1 MAGNIDPL
9 EFGSLARIRI
19 LLLPVGTIKRSF
31 FEQWAAEI
39 RAFESIR
46 LGDIPA
52 DTREE
57 RARFMP
63 SPLASG
69 HIHLSYPSH
78 PLPSSHQT
86 LSLFRPSDF
95 PLGVIGIA
103 SSSSSQNESLSSILA
118 QFNAMLSGLFPPG
131 TLFPLANNCLVFEE
145 SDGSTNLNL
154 GNYPGLVVIPG
165 MMGNKR
171 LYVGTLIADL
181 CSNILAEFA
190 TVVQS
195 LETPLGNEYLNA
207 TLFPTLPPVSEMP
220 RPIENDIPIRSSL
233 PPLPSQH
240 SQPELLRVKT
250 PTTLSVKRNSSI
262 GPGPPSSP
270 FRQSSLPVPP
280 KKKPLAIGAVSSH
293 GRLFKVLGDF
303 FLLAGRTM
311 DASVWYN
318 EALILLK
325 SAQDA
330 VWHASAL
337 EGLATL
343 QVVDAWSSNQMNGTA
358 EGIEPWAD
366 IVEKLSQAAALYSR
380 NTPPAEPEVNF
391 SFVSWFYT
399 RCVLRHASLL
409 LAVWAAKGWGPLS
422 FSTLLH
428 GNAATLP
435 PTLSQESES
444 TSSGSKRV
452 SHNSAERLSSITGIT
467 RSAISTVVAQA
478 HGPWLLHLGSRE
490 RISIL
495 ENVAAVYSIL
505 GYPRKEAYI
514 LREVLGCI
522 MDLVVCGREESGGA
536 TIAGAGL
543 GIQGV
548 DMGEGTARGSVGI
561 RTHENTVGNESV
573 LKVVRH
579 ICRVHGIDLEAV
591 RLVSDE
597 KVESGDET
605 SDDLEDLDSV
615 QEAYGWPELQIGIV
629 REAIAV
635 AEALPDYPAVAQ
647 FCLSA
652 LKTLHIVMSHGDQ
665 HHFYSTA
672 ARALSTARRRGD
684 SRRVDYWSGRPI
696 VSIETLPLPLVR
708 LPIEKPLSLLSQ
720 KQDGISSILVGKTDP
735 FLYNPRRSLAGQSS
749 MLLVQNE
756 PFDVVIT
763 LRNPYIFDLELSK
776 LSLSTSGVSIE
787 SKPMALVVPANSF
800 HPVTITAQASEAGTL
815 TIRGCYVQA
824 PGGATREF
832 LLPLSTDDEESRQAR
847 RRSAIECE
855 SGRSKHAGLD
865 SRPFAKGKRASAAVA
880 STRHTPRFLQCQVV
894 LEQPLL
900 RIRRTSLTHGAVM
913 LYNGERSTIRITLE
927 NVSTLPVDF
936 IRLTFDDST
945 IAPAQQALAEGEL
958 SVYDTYETEYDLIHR
973 PVFTWESS
981 SGKHTADPGD
991 KLVVT
996 VNCFG
1001 KVGCTHGVIHVS
1013 YSYCHRPRPT
1023 LDKPPDTFHTR
1034 QLSYPVLVT
1043 VYHMLESF
1051 NLDILPYSPD
1061 TAFLA
1066 ADEHKAPLLIEE
1078 VDDWCLFSVEVRNTY
1093 GIPFEVTFTRQQ
1105 PDVPDG
1111 QTTALVPPG
1120 STTRILL
1127 PMKKFSLS
1135 DEDVQQPIPT
1145 LSDRQFVVS
1154 KSGLSADQE
1163 RLQREL
1169 FWYREAL
1176 FRYVQGRWKET
1187 GGSRA
1192 GELSLRQLRLTQPML
1207 NTLRTE
1213 QARLHLSLWCDDDLS
1228 GELKPVSARAGIYQ
1242 PPLNELIYL
1251 RMKVTNLSKLPR
1263 TFTVTLTLDPAQHV
1277 LFEGVLSDIPVGRL
1291 ASEESFEF
1299 DTPVTFVSCGRF
1311 ELAGSIMDPTS
1322 TTDADRMGRALAK
1335 AAVQP

>member
-1 MAGNIDPL
+1 MDPL

-19 LLLPVGTIKRSF
+19 LLLPVGNIKRSF
-31 FEQWAAEI
+31 FEQWAAEV
-39 RAFESIR
+39 RTFESIR

-52 DTREE
+52 DTRDD

-103 SSSSSQNESLSSILA
+103 SSSSSQNESMSSILA
-118 QFNAMLSGLFPPG
+118 QFNAMLSDLFPPG
-131 TLFPLANNCLVFEE
+131 ALFPLANNCLVFEE

-195 LETPLGNEYLNA
+195 LESPLGNEYLNA

-220 RPIENDIPIRSSL
+220 KPIENEPPVRSSL

-240 SQPELLRVKT
+240 SQPELLRVRT

-270 FRQSSLPVPP
+270 FRQSSLPAPT
-280 KKKPLAIGAVSSH
+280 KKKPLTIGAVSSH
-293 GRLFKVLGDF
+293 GRLFKVLADF

-311 DASVWYN
+311 DASVWYS
-318 EALILLK
+318 EAIILLK
-325 SAQDA
+325 SSQDS

-337 EGLATL
+337 EGLATM
-343 QVVDAWSSNQMNGTA
+343 QVVDAWSSNQMNGTP
-358 EGIEPWAD
+358 EGTEPWTEV
-366 IVEKLSQAAALYSR
+366 IEKVVQAAVLYCRSA
-380 NTPPAEPEVNF
+380 PPAEPEANF

-399 RCVLRHASLL
+399 RSILRHASLL
-409 LAVWAAKGWGPLS
+409 LAVWASKGWGPMT
-422 FSTLLH
+422 FAMLLH
-428 GNAATLP
+428 GSTATLP

-444 TSSGSKRV
+444 TSNGSKRV
-452 SHNSAERLSSITGIT
+452 SYNSAERLSSITGIT
-467 RSAISTVVAQA
+467 RSAISSVVAQA

-490 RISIL
+490 RIFIL
-495 ENVAAVYSIL
+495 ENVAAIYSIL
-505 GYPRKEAYI
+505 GYLRKEAYI

-522 MDLVVCGREESGGA
+522 MDLVVCGREESGGPMV
-536 TIAGAGL
+536 AGAGL

-548 DMGEGTARGSVGI
+548 DLGDSANRGSVGI
-561 RTHENTVGNESV
+561 RTVENVKGNESI
-573 LKVVRH
+573 LRVVKH

-591 RLVSDE
+591 RLVASE
-597 KVESGDET
+597 TAESGEAVNDGSEEPET
-605 SDDLEDLDSV
+605 VE
-615 QEAYGWPELQIGIV
+615 EAHGWPELQIGIV

-647 FCLSA
+647 FCLSS
-652 LKTLHIVMSHGDQ
+652 LKTLHVVMSHGDQ

-684 SRRVDYWSGRPI
+684 SRRVDYWSGKPI
-696 VSIETLPLPLVR
+696 VSIEILPLPLVR
-708 LPIEKPLSLLSQ
+708 LPIEKPISLLSQ
-720 KQDGISSILVGKTDP
+720 KQEGINPILVGKTDP

-749 MLLVQNE
+749 TLLVQNE

-776 LSLSTSGVSIE
+776 LSLSTAGVAIE

-800 HPVTITAQASEAGTL
+800 HPVTIAAQALEAGTL
-815 TIRGCYVQA
+815 TIRGCCVQA

-847 RRSAIECE
+847 RRSAIDCE
-855 SGRSKHAGLD
+855 TGRSKHAGLD
-865 SRPFAKGKRASAAVA
+865 SRPFSKKRKRSSATAT
-880 STRHTPRFLQCQVV
+880 STAQHTPKFLQCQVV

-913 LYNGERSTIRITLE
+913 LYNGEKSTIRITLE
-927 NVSTLPVDF
+927 NVSSLPVDF
-936 IRLTFDDST
+936 VRLTFDDST
-945 IAPAQQALAEGEL
+945 IAPAQQALAEGDL
-958 SVYDTYETEYDLIHR
+958 SVYDTYETEFDLIHK

-981 SGKHTADPGD
+981 SGKHAAEPGE

-996 VNCFG
+996 VDCFG
-1001 KVGCTHGVIHVS
+1001 KVGCTHGIIHVS

-1043 VYHMLESF
+1043 VYQMLECF

-1061 TAFLA
+1061 TAFLSPE
-1066 ADEHKAPLLIEE
+1066 EHRAPLLIGD
-1078 VDDWCLFSVEVRNTY
+1078 VDDWCIFSVEVRNTY
-1093 GIPFEVTFTRQQ
+1093 GIPFEVTFERDQ
-1105 PDVPDG
+1105 PDASAG
-1111 QTTALVPPG
+1111 QTTTLVPPG
-1120 STTRILL
+1120 STSRILL
-1127 PMKKFSLS
+1127 PIKKFALPD
-1135 DEDVQQPIPT
+1135 DEIRQPIPT

-1154 KSGLSADQE
+1154 KSGLSAEQE
-1163 RLQREL
+1163 QLQREL

-1176 FRYVQGRWKET
+1176 LGYVRGKWKET
-1187 GGSRA
+1187 GGTRT
-1192 GELSLRQLRLTQPML
+1192 GELSLRQLRITQPML
-1207 NTLRTE
+1207 NSTRVE
-1213 QARLHLSLWCDDDLS
+1213 QARLHLALWCHEESTD
-1228 GELKPVSARAGIYQ
+1228 ELKPIPTRAGVYQ
-1242 PPLNELIYL
+1242 PPLNELVYL
-1251 RMKVTNLSKLPR
+1251 RTKVTNLSKTPR
-1263 TFTVTLTLDPAQHV
+1263 TFTVNFVLDPPQHI

-1291 ASEESFEF
+1291 ASDEAYEF
-1299 DTPVTFVSCGRF
+1299 DTPVTFVACGRF
-1311 ELAGSIMDPTS
+1311 ELTAFITDPS
-1322 TTDADRMGRALAK
+1322 SVADRDRLGRSLVK